1 VFGFRKDFTI
11 QIYREL
17 NNGNVGRSKHWS
29 SAHRERQ
36 AWRKSLDSA
45 VVIMPDGVTSAFY
58 SHIAAPPSYQ
68 QGLIVRRVLGAK
80 QKFYDADSVLRGNA
94 KECIDGLIEA
104 GLARDDNMKFIP
116 WVMGDQDA
124 DRREIGPFT
133 EIEVWKQ

>member
-1 VFGFRKDFTI
+1 MFGFRKDFTI

-58 SHIAAPPSYQ
+58 SHVVSPPSYQ
-68 QGLIVRRVLGAK
+68 QGLIVRRVLGKKAR
-80 QKFYDADSVLRGNA
+80 YWDADSVLRGNC
-94 KECIDGLIEA
+94 KEMLDSLCEA
-104 GLARDDNMKFIP
+104 GFCKDDNIKYIP
-116 WVMGDQDA
+116 WVIGDQDA